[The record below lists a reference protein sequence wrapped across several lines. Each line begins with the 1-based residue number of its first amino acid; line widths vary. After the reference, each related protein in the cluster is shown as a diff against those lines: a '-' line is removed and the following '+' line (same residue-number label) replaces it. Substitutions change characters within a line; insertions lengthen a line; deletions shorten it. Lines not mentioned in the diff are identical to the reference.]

1 MLSKVSNLWSSTPL
15 GSAEEEESQARIV
28 KQPSEFLQI
37 CDVSFLDLPGR
48 QNEFV
53 ELVLSRTSKFVG
65 RSFDMQCR
73 REFEEYYQVAILA
86 DRASSQWDSPP
97 KERSTTVD
105 MAPAQSVSAPRASP
119 RELARTKS
127 NHTTS
132 STPVSVASSHGGP
145 VASTEDR
152 GAAARWRK
160 LRQGDT
166 ILVLARTG
174 EVYNRLEGSRDFL
187 AITRVAQE
195 AGAARLWDYVPL
207 VLFVAALVLVA
218 MNVVEMVQA
227 SITLAML
234 FVAGGW
240 VEPKQI
246 RECVDWN
253 LMILIGSALGISAAV
268 QDSGLSAEI
277 AHLVKQA
284 NLGPWGSVYLLF
296 FFTTTVT
303 ELVTNNAAAALALPL
318 AIDLTK
324 EMGLS
329 SAKPLAM
336 TVMLAAS
343 TSYASPI
350 GYATNLMVLGPGG
363 YSFGDFFKVGLPM
376 DLIYWLGCCTLLPFI
391 WPLETLQ

>member
-1 MLSKVSNLWSSTPL
+1 
-15 GSAEEEESQARIV
+15 
-28 KQPSEFLQI
+28 
-37 CDVSFLDLPGR
+37 
-48 QNEFV
+48 
-53 ELVLSRTSKFVG
+53 
-65 RSFDMQCR
+65 
-73 REFEEYYQVAILA
+73 
-86 DRASSQWDSPP
+86 
-97 KERSTTVD
+97 
-105 MAPAQSVSAPRASP
+105 
-119 RELARTKS
+119 
-127 NHTTS
+127 
-132 STPVSVASSHGGP
+132 
-145 VASTEDR
+145 
-152 GAAARWRK
+152 
-160 LRQGDT
+160 
-166 ILVLARTG
+166 
-174 EVYNRLEGSRDFL
+174 
-187 AITRVAQE
+187 
-195 AGAARLWDYVPL
+195 
-207 VLFVAALVLVA
+207 
-218 MNVVEMVQA
+218 
-227 SITLAML
+227 
-234 FVAGGW
+234 

-277 AHLVKQA
+277 ASLVKQA

-318 AIDLTK
+318 ALDLTK

-391 WPLETLQ
+391 CLWRPCSNNVCIFLVPIGV